1 MCVNSSIP
9 SELGGGGGGGMND
22 VWGARDDFDFERTK
36 GMGGGGGGRG
46 IPVESVSVAGVEDID
61 GGPCS
66 FSE

>member
-1 MCVNSSIP
+1 MS
-9 SELGGGGGGGMND
+9 D
-22 VWGARDDFDFERTK
+22 VWGTRDDFNFEKEK